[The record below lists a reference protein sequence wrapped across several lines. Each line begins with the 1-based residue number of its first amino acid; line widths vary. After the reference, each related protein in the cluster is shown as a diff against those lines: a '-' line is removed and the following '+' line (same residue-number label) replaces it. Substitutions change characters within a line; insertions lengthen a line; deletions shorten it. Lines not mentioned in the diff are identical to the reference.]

1 MSCSLSGAVD
11 RPANSTQEPA
21 ELYCDICKAHFKK
34 MSGLVSHLKGKAHLK
49 RAAENVELLS
59 QSLHYDEWICDICRE
74 TFLSEDGLT
83 IHQLTECKKD

>member
-1 MSCSLSGAVD
+1 
-11 RPANSTQEPA
+11 
-21 ELYCDICKAHFKK
+21 
-34 MSGLVSHLKGKAHLK
+34 MSGLVSHLKGKPHLR

-59 QSLHYDEWICDICRE
+59 QSLHYDEWICDICWE